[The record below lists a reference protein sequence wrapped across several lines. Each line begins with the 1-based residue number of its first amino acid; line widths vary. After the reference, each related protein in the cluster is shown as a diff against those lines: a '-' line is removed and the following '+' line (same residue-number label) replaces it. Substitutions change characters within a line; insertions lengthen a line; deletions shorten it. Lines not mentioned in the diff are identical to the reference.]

1 LTLARRAA
9 QGDGVGDLSPKA
21 QADVSLPAPATS
33 EGGRVALSSRL
44 GWAFLGLTPA
54 LVILTAF
61 LLTPNASG
69 HGTHMQLGLPP
80 CGFLLITGYPC
91 PGCGLTTCFAHMV
104 RLEVVEAAASNSFGV
119 LLFLVSFF
127 TIPVSLWGF
136 VRGLPVLPTLERLKF
151 EKWALLLAVTS
162 VAVWLTRVSTIFFR
176 T

>member
-1 LTLARRAA
+1 MSVAA
-9 QGDGVGDLSPKA
+9 IPTPEEGAGDA
-21 QADVSLPAPATS
+21 
-33 EGGRVALSSRL
+33 RVALSTRL

-54 LVILTAF
+54 LVLLTAAF
-61 LLTPNASG
+61 LTPSAAG

-104 RLEVVEAAASNSFGV
+104 RLEVVEATAANPFGV

-127 TIPVSLWGF
+127 TIPVSVVGF
-136 VRGLPVLPTLERLKF
+136 VRGLPVMATLERLKF

-162 VAVWLTRVSTIFFR
+162 VSVWLVRVVTLFFQR
-176 T
+176 